1 MLLHQSQAGCIIGRS
16 GDKIK
21 DLRLKHN
28 LDMKVYSDCCPQS
41 TERVC
46 QMKGRPNDI
55 LNCMRE
61 ILDLLDA
68 APPKGVTSLYDPINY
83 QEQDASNYGGFVSE
97 RKGHGYGHG
106 HGRGRSQQ
114 TQSSSTSSAK
124 SNSNSQQST
133 PTNAYDAYNAYAQY
147 YGYNAAAAA
156 SMNTYSS
163 TYNTGPITSTQ
174 VTIPNRVSYFLNL
187 NKTKYLKLF

>member
-61 ILDLLDA
+61 ILELLDA
-68 APPKGVTSLYDPINY
+68 APPKGATSLYDPLNY
-83 QEQDASNYGGFVSE
+83 QEQESSNYGGFINE

-106 HGRGRSQQ
+106 HGHGHGHSRGRAQPTQ
-114 TQSSSTSSAK
+114 QSSSNTTT
-124 SNSNSQQST
+124 QQST
-133 PTNAYDAYNAYAQY
+133 PTNPYDAYNAYAQY
-147 YGYNAAAAA
+147 YGYGAATAAAANMSA
-156 SMNTYSS
+156 YSS
-163 TYNTGPITSTQ
+163 TYNSGPITSTQ
-174 VTIPNRVSYFLNL
+174 VTIPNRVS
-187 NKTKYLKLF
+187 LKLLKLHE